1 MIPVTEQELRKNNGG
16 HNYPLAW
23 EADVLA
29 SDGGVV
35 HLRPITPVDSERL
48 VRFHAGLSERTRY
61 LRYFGPYPR
70 MPERDVIHFTNVDH
84 KDRVSFV
91 LILGDDIIGVGLYER
106 LMYSGTSDSAEVAFV
121 IADEHQGR
129 GLGSILLEHLADA
142 AAQNGITRFEAEV
155 LAENRGMIAVFK
167 EAGYEISRS
176 YDGSVAHLAFDIDPT
191 DARQTVRESRERM
204 SEARSVRNV
213 LHPRSIAV
221 IGASTDPTKVGGAVL
236 QNLLA
241 AGFTGP
247 VFPVHPERN
256 SVRGVRAYPTV
267 RDIPDPVD
275 LAVVAVPAQ
284 AIDEVLDDC
293 LTKRVKALVV
303 VSAGFSEASMDG
315 VEAERR
321 LVQSARTHGMRV
333 IGPNALG
340 VANTDPAIA
349 MNASLVPVLPPRGR
363 IGFFCQSGALG
374 IAILDTA
381 RRRQLGLST
390 FVSAGN
396 RADLSG
402 NDLLQ
407 YWDSDPETDVVL
419 LYLESF
425 GNPRKF
431 SRIAR
436 RVARSKPV
444 VAVKS
449 GRHAAPFALAATG
462 VSLDESSVS
471 ALFEQTGVVQ
481 VGSISDLFDCA
492 LLFGYQPLPA
502 GPRVAVVGNS
512 TALGVLTVDAARGEN
527 LAANDPI
534 DVGPHASP
542 SEFASAI
549 AAALASEDVDAV
561 IAVFVPPVAV
571 PSEPYAA
578 ALRETARDA
587 AKPLVSTFLGSEGIP
602 DQLAVRDHAGA
613 PMRGSV
619 PSYPGPERA
628 VAALARAWRYARWK
642 SQPVSKVVRPE
653 GMDPDRARDLIR
665 GWLPEQG
672 QRLLTDEQ
680 SAEVLGCYGIKIVP
694 FKDVTTPDE
703 AIAAAQELGYPVA
716 VKAVGEQWQYRTD
729 LLGVRLDLTRDTS
742 VRLAYSDMAAIS
754 GSATVR
760 VQKMAAK
767 GVGCTLSLQDDP
779 SFGTLVTFG
788 LAGVI
793 SELVG
798 DRAYQVPPLTEDA
811 AHTLI
816 NSPKASPLL
825 DGLRGAPAA
834 NKEALVELAQ
844 RVSALAVDLPEVRA
858 LLLHPVLAAPDDA
871 SVIGA
876 QLRIGK
882 EVAFQDLDNA
892 AAARRLR

>member
-1 MIPVTEQELRKNNGG
+1 MTHVTENLPETRVPPS
-16 HNYPLAW
+16 YPVSW

-29 SDGGVV
+29 ADGGVV
-35 HLRPITPVDSERL
+35 HLRPITPADSDAL

-70 MPERDVIHFTNVDH
+70 MSDRDVKHFTNVDH
-84 KDRVSFV
+84 RDRVSFV
-91 LILGDDIIGVGLYER
+91 LILGDDIIGVGLYES
-106 LMYSGTSDSAEVAFV
+106 LHYSGTDNSAEVAFV
-121 IADEHQGR
+121 IADAHQGR

-142 AAQNGITRFEAEV
+142 AAQNGLTRFEAEV

-167 EAGYEISRS
+167 EAGYEVSRS

-191 DARQTVRESRERM
+191 EARFTVRDSRERM

-213 LHPRSIAV
+213 LHPGSIAV
-221 IGASTDPTKVGGAVL
+221 IGASTDPSKVGGAVL

-247 VFPVHPERN
+247 VFPVHPDRV

-267 RDIPDPVD
+267 RDIPDEVD
-275 LAVVAVPAQ
+275 LAVVAVPAP

-293 LTKRVKALVV
+293 LAKRVKALVV
-303 VSAGFSEASMDG
+303 VSAGFSEASLDG
-315 VEAERR
+315 VDAERR
-321 LVQSARTHGMRV
+321 LVQSARAHGMRV

-340 VANTDPAIA
+340 VANTDPAVA
-349 MNASLVPVLPPRGR
+349 MNASLVPILPPRGR

-462 VSLDESSVS
+462 VALDESSVS

-481 VGSISDLFDCA
+481 VSSISDLFDCA
-492 LLFGYQPLPA
+492 LLFGYQPLPG

-512 TALGVLTVDAARGEN
+512 TALGVLTVDAARGEG
-527 LAANDPI
+527 LDAADPV
-534 DVGPHASP
+534 DVGPHATP

-549 AAALASEDVDAV
+549 SAALGSEDVDAV

-571 PSEPYAA
+571 PAEPYAA
-578 ALRETARDA
+578 ALRETARGA
-587 AKPLVSTFLGSEGIP
+587 AKPLLTTFLGSEGIP
-602 DQLAVRDHAGA
+602 NELAVLDDSGA
-613 PMRGSV
+613 PLRGSV

-628 VAALARAWRYARWK
+628 VAALARAWRYSRWRN
-642 SQPVSKVVRPE
+642 QPVSKVVRPD
-653 GMDPDRARDLIR
+653 GMDPDKARDMIR
-665 GWLPEQG
+665 KWLPVSG
-672 QRLLTDEQ
+672 HRWLTDE
-680 SAEVLGCYGIKIVP
+680 ETNRLIECYGIEVVP
-694 FKDVTTPDE
+694 FRDVNSPEE
-703 AIAAAQELGYPVA
+703 AIVAAGELGFPVA

-729 LLGVRLDLTRDTS
+729 LLGVRLDLTRETS
-742 VRLAYSDMAAIS
+742 VRLAYEAIAEIT
-754 GSATVR
+754 GSSMVR

-767 GVGCTLSLQDDP
+767 GIGCTLGLQDDP
-779 SFGTLVTFG
+779 SFGTLITFG

-798 DRAYQVPPLTEDA
+798 DRAYQVPPLTEEA
-811 AHTLI
+811 ASALI
-816 NSPKASPLL
+816 NAPKASPLL
-825 DGLRGAPAA
+825 DGIRGAPPA
-834 NKEALVELAQ
+834 NKAALVELGQ
-844 RVSALAVDLPEVRA
+844 RVSALAVDLPEVRE
-858 LLLHPVLAAPDDA
+858 LLFHPVLAAPEGA

-876 QLRIGK
+876 QIRIGK
-882 EVAFQDLDNA
+882 EVAYLDLDNA
-892 AAARRLR
+892 AGARRLR

>member
-1 MIPVTEQELRKNNGG
+1 MTDQQTGNTADFEYP
-16 HNYPLAW
+16 HNW

-29 SDGGVV
+29 ADGGVV
-35 HLRPITPVDSERL
+35 HLRPITPADSERL
-48 VRFHAGLSERTRY
+48 VEFHARLSERTRY

-70 MPERDVIHFTNVDH
+70 MSERDVIHFTHVDH

-106 LMYSGTSDSAEVAFV
+106 LTYGDSNSAEVAFV

-191 DARQTVRESRERM
+191 EARQTVRDSRERT

-213 LHPRSIAV
+213 LHPGSIAV

-236 QNLLA
+236 QNLLTA
-241 AGFTGP
+241 NFTGP
-247 VFPVHPERN
+247 VFPVHPERT
-256 SVRGVRAYPTV
+256 SVRGVRAYRTV
-267 RDIPDPVD
+267 REIPDPVD
-275 LAVVAVPAQ
+275 LAVVAVPAP

-293 LTKRVKALVV
+293 LVKRVKALVV
-303 VSAGFSEASMDG
+303 VSAGFSEASMEG
-315 VEAERR
+315 VTAERR
-321 LVQSARTHGMRV
+321 LVQSARAHGMRV

-340 VANTDPAIA
+340 VANTDPQVG

-436 RVARSKPV
+436 RVARTKPV

-449 GRHAAPFALAATG
+449 GRHAAPYALAATG
-462 VSLDESSVS
+462 VSLDDASVS

-481 VGSISDLFDCA
+481 VDSISDLFDCA

-512 TALGVLTVDAARGEN
+512 TALGVLTVDAARGES
-527 LAANDPI
+527 LEAADPI
-534 DVGPHASP
+534 DVGPHATP

-549 AAALASEDVDAV
+549 AAALASEDTDAV

-571 PSEPYAA
+571 PPEPYAA

-587 AKPLVSTFLGSEGIP
+587 VKPLVTTFLGSEGIP
-602 DQLAVRDHAGA
+602 DELAVRDGSGA
-613 PMRGSV
+613 PVRGSV

-642 SQPVSKVVRPE
+642 SQPVSKIVRPE
-653 GMDPDRARDLIR
+653 GMDPDAARELVR
-665 GWLPEQG
+665 SWLPDSG
-672 QRLLTDEQ
+672 QRWLTDRE
-680 SAEVLGCYGIKIVP
+680 SADLLACYGIEVVP
-694 FKDVTTPDE
+694 FRDVDSSDE
-703 AIAAAQELGYPVA
+703 ALEAARDLGYPVT
-716 VKAVGEQWQYRTD
+716 VKAIGEQWQYRTD

-742 VRLAYSDMAAIS
+742 VRLAYDDMSEIS
-754 GSATVR
+754 GSPRVR
-760 VQKMAAK
+760 VQKMANK
-767 GVGCTLSLQDDP
+767 GVACTVGLQDDP
-779 SFGTLVTFG
+779 SFGSLITFG

-798 DRAYQVPPLTEDA
+798 DRAYQVPPLTEEA
-811 AHTLI
+811 AQSLI

-825 DGLRGAPAA
+825 DGHRGTPAA
-834 NKEALVELAQ
+834 NKAALVELVQ
-844 RVSALAVDLPEVRA
+844 RVSAFASDLPEIRE
-858 LLLHPVLAAPDDA
+858 LLFHPVLAAPDGV

-876 QLRIGK
+876 SVRLGK
-882 EVAFQDLDNA
+882 EVAFRELDNA